1 MQHRFSLA
9 TLLLMVAI
17 AAVGLASVRDAFQN
31 SLPGREPWMV
41 MFGFWAGGPVGLA
54 LAIWN
59 RSGAVLGIV
68 CTLAGFGLGA
78 AAGAQTGVTVSWPTV
93 FVAPILLIGTAA
105 VIAFNRHRR
114 TVGRKQTPAVVIDQT
129 LGRTSG

>member
-1 MQHRFSLA
+1 
-9 TLLLMVAI
+9 MVAI
-17 AAVGLASVRDAFQN
+17 AAVGLASVRGAFQN
-31 SLPGREPWMV
+31 SPPGREPWMV

-59 RSGAVLGIV
+59 RSGWVSGIA

-93 FVAPILLIGTAA
+93 FVAPILLVGTAA
-105 VIAFNRHRR
+105 VIAFNRHR
-114 TVGRKQTPAVVIDQT
+114 QTLRRDKTSAVVIDPAT
-129 LGRTSG
+129 GRTS